1 MYAMGGGQGEGGSLV
16 SLLPFVA
23 IFVVMYFLMI
33 RPQQRKQKEMQ
44 KMLEAL
50 EKGDKVVTAGGMI
63 VTIESFKNE
72 GKSVIVRID
81 QNTRAEIQRQSITQ
95 VVRSKGNSENE

>member
-1 MYAMGGGQGEGGSLV
+1 
-16 SLLPFVA
+16 
-23 IFVVMYFLMI
+23 
-33 RPQQRKQKEMQ
+33 
-44 KMLEAL
+44 MLEAL

-81 QNTRAEIQRQSITQ
+81 QNTRAE
-95 VVRSKGNSENE
+95 NSAAKHNPGSAQ

>member
-1 MYAMGGGQGEGGSLV
+1 VVEVMYAMGGGQGEGGSLV

-44 KMLEAL
+44 KCSRPWKRAIKLL
-50 EKGDKVVTAGGMI
+50 RLVV
-63 VTIESFKNE
+63 
-72 GKSVIVRID
+72 
-81 QNTRAEIQRQSITQ
+81 
-95 VVRSKGNSENE
+95 